1 MYFTFSNRWS
11 SQLFMEEKDKNKLVS
26 EHLSRFISDHKRD
39 FVEKV
44 LDQRTRHI
52 AMVLED
58 IYQSQNASAVIRT
71 CECMGIQD
79 VHIIENDSK
88 YIVNRRVLKGSY
100 KWVDLIRHK
109 GKLKNNTEAC
119 YEQLRANGY
128 RIAATDPSPEGISIH
143 DVAVDEKIAIV
154 MGNELHGT
162 SSFAIDHAD
171 MKVRIPMYGFTESLN
186 ISVSAAICLNA
197 LVPALRSSEVNWQ
210 LTEAEKDDIRLRWLR
225 KMVRNAEIMEKEF
238 LKSIA

>member
-1 MYFTFSNRWS
+1 MK
-11 SQLFMEEKDKNKLVS
+11 EKDKNRLLS
-26 EHLSRFISDHKRD
+26 EHFLRFVSDHKKE
-39 FVEKV
+39 FLEKV

-52 AMVLED
+52 TMVLED

-88 YIVNRRVLKGSY
+88 YTVNRRVLKGSY

-109 GKLKNNTEAC
+109 GKARNNTALCFES
-119 YEQLRANGY
+119 LRASGY
-128 RIAATDPSPEGISIH
+128 KIAATDPSPEGVSIH
-143 DVAVDEKIAIV
+143 ELSVDDKIAIV

-162 SSFAIDHAD
+162 SSYALDNAD
-171 MKVRIPMYGFTESLN
+171 MKINIPMYGFTESLN
-186 ISVSAAICLNA
+186 ISVSAAICLNS

-210 LTEAEKDDIRLRWLR
+210 LTEVEKDQIRLGWLR
-225 KMVRNAEIMEKEF
+225 KMIRNAEIVEREF

>member
-1 MYFTFSNRWS
+1 
-11 SQLFMEEKDKNKLVS
+11 MEEKDKINQLS
-26 EHLSRFISDHKRD
+26 EYLSRFISDHKKD
-39 FVEKV
+39 FLERV

-52 AMVLED
+52 TMVLED

-79 VHIIENDSK
+79 VHIIENGSK
-88 YIVNRRVLKGSY
+88 YMVNRRVLKGSY

-109 GKLKNNTEAC
+109 GKARNNTEAC
-119 YEQLRANGY
+119 FTHLRAAGY
-128 RIAATDPSPEGISIH
+128 KIAVTDPAPEGISIY
-143 DVAVDEKIAIV
+143 DISVSDKLAIV
-154 MGNELHGT
+154 MGNELRGT
-162 SSFAIDHAD
+162 SSYALEHAD
-171 MKVRIPMYGFTESLN
+171 VKVRIPMYGFTESLN

-197 LVPALRSSEVNWQ
+197 LVPALRQTEVNWE
-210 LTEAEKDDIRLRWLR
+210 LADGEKDEIRLRWLK

>member
-1 MYFTFSNRWS
+1 
-11 SQLFMEEKDKNKLVS
+11 MEEKDKNKLLC
-26 EHLSRFISDHKRD
+26 EYFSRFVSDHKKE

-52 AMVLED
+52 TMVLED

-79 VHIIENDSK
+79 VHIIENDST
-88 YIVNRRVLKGSY
+88 YTVNRRVLKGSY

-109 GKLKNNTEAC
+109 GKLRNNTEAC
-119 YEQLRANGY
+119 FEMLRANGY
-128 RIAATDPSPEGISIH
+128 KIAATDPSPEGTSIH
-143 DVAVDEKIAIV
+143 ELSVHDKIAIV

-162 SSFAIDHAD
+162 SSYALEHAD
-171 MKVRIPMYGFTESLN
+171 MKINIPMYGFTESLN
-186 ISVSAAICLNA
+186 ISVSAAICLNS

-210 LTEAEKDDIRLRWLR
+210 LSEEEKDDVRLRWLR

-238 LKSIA
+238 MKSIM

>member
-1 MYFTFSNRWS
+1 MG
-11 SQLFMEEKDKNKLVS
+11 EKDKNKLLC
-26 EHLSRFISDHKRD
+26 EYFSRFVSDHKKE

-52 AMVLED
+52 TMVLED

-79 VHIIENDSK
+79 VHIIENDST
-88 YIVNRRVLKGSY
+88 YTVNRRVLKGSY

-109 GKLKNNTEAC
+109 GKLRNNTEAC
-119 YEQLRANGY
+119 FEMLRANGY
-128 RIAATDPSPEGISIH
+128 KIAATDPSPEGTSIH
-143 DVAVDEKIAIV
+143 ELSVHDKIAIV

-162 SSFAIDHAD
+162 SSYALENAD
-171 MKVRIPMYGFTESLN
+171 MKINIPMYGFTESLN
-186 ISVSAAICLNA
+186 ISVSAAICINS

-210 LTEAEKDDIRLRWLR
+210 LSEEEKDDLRLRWLR

-238 LKSIA
+238 LKSIM

>member
-1 MYFTFSNRWS
+1 
-11 SQLFMEEKDKNKLVS
+11 MEEKDKNKLLS
-26 EHLSRFISDHKRD
+26 EYLSRFISEHKKS

-52 AMVLED
+52 TMVLED

-88 YIVNRRVLKGSY
+88 YTVNRRVLKGSY

-109 GKLKNNTEAC
+109 GKLRNNTEAC
-119 YEQLRANGY
+119 FEKLRAGGY
-128 RIAATDPSPEGISIH
+128 KIAATDPSPEGVSIH
-143 DVAVDEKIAIV
+143 DLSVTDKIAIV

-162 SSFAIDHAD
+162 STYALENAD
-171 MKVRIPMYGFTESLN
+171 MKINIPMYGFTESLN
-186 ISVSAAICLNA
+186 ISVSAAICLNS

-210 LTEAEKDDIRLRWLR
+210 LTESEKDEIRLSWLR
-225 KMVRNAEIMEKEF
+225 KMVRNAEIMEREF
-238 LKSIA
+238 LKSIV